1 MGCCHG
7 YLDPGTSPG
16 AVGIAG
22 VKAETSPLNGVSVFV
37 WEIWPVSNVECR
49 ERWNF
54 AQKLDLGPGLEE
66 TEVVLLQLRTV

>member
-1 MGCCHG
+1 M
-7 YLDPGTSPG
+7 
-16 AVGIAG
+16 
-22 VKAETSPLNGVSVFV
+22 NGVSVFV
-37 WEIWPVSNVECR
+37 WEIWPVSNVESR